1 MIVMKFGGTSVE
13 DARAFEN
20 VISIVTQQKQRNP
33 VVVLSA
39 IAGATDTLLKASQ
52 LAVSNEIEKATLML
66 NDLLV
71 RHVTIAENLIDSRP
85 VVQHLIFEIRK
96 RFEDLKH
103 LCSGI
108 AILGELSNRSLDTIA
123 STGELMSTLI
133 FAETMKSRK
142 IAAEWVD
149 ARKLMITDDHF
160 GSAVPLFK
168 HINKKAVE
176 IVTPYMK
183 ESKIIITQGFIGA
196 TEKGITT
203 TLGRGGSDYSATIIG
218 AALDAEE
225 IQIWTDVDGI
235 LTADPRIT
243 SNAKKLK
250 TISYKEAAELAYFG
264 AKVLHPSTIRPAV
277 QKNIPVVV
285 LNSKKPTSTGT
296 TIVLCPAASSVTVKS
311 IANKKNIS
319 VINIQS
325 SRLQNSNTFMGA
337 ILDVFNKYN
346 TPIDLVSTSMAS
358 VSLTIDTMVYLESI
372 VSELEEFSDVTVY
385 GEKAIVSI
393 VGEKLYTTPGVV
405 DRIFRSLS
413 DIDVTMISHGASD
426 TNVSLV
432 VANDKVEEAV
442 LRVHREFFEPLPD
455 NDLFDDLK

>member
-1 MIVMKFGGTSVE
+1 MKFGGTSVE

-20 VISIVTQQKQRNP
+20 VISIVTQSKERKP

-39 IAGATDTLLKASQ
+39 IAGATDTLLKSAQ
-52 LAVSNEIEKATLML
+52 LAVSNELEKATLML
-66 NDLLV
+66 NDLLI
-71 RHVTIAENLIDSRP
+71 RHVTIAENLIDSRA
-85 VVQHLIFEIRK
+85 VIQHLIFEIRK

-103 LCSGI
+103 LCNGI
-108 AILGELSNRSLDTIA
+108 AILGELSKRSLDTIA
-123 STGELMSTLI
+123 STGELMSSLI
-133 FAETMKSRK
+133 LSETMKSRGK
-142 IAAEWVD
+142 AVEWVD

-160 GSAVPLFK
+160 GNAVPLFK
-168 HINKKAVE
+168 HINQKAVE
-176 IVTPYMK
+176 VISPPLEENKIV
-183 ESKIIITQGFIGA
+183 ITQGFIGA

-250 TISYKEAAELAYFG
+250 VISYKEAAELAYFG

-285 LNSKKPTSTGT
+285 LNSKKPKSTGT
-296 TIVLCPAASSVTVKS
+296 KIVACPSASNVTVKS

-325 SRLQNSNTFMGA
+325 SRLLNSNTFMGA

-346 TPIDLVSTSMAS
+346 TPVDLVSTSMAS
-358 VSLTIDTMVYLESI
+358 VSLTIDKLEYVDSI
-372 VSELEEFSDVTVY
+372 VSELEEFSDVTVF
-385 GEKAIVSI
+385 GKKAIVSI
-393 VGEKLYTTPGVV
+393 VGEKLYTTAGVI
-405 DRIFRSLS
+405 DRIFRSLA

-432 VANDKVEEAV
+432 VANEKVEEVV
-442 LRVHREFFEPLPD
+442 LKVHREFFEPLPD
-455 NDLFDDLK
+455 SELFDDLL